1 MLELIV
7 LGHIPGTHIYLSFS
21 GVLLLSLLLAT
32 LLLVILDF
40 QFIRTFCTLWLIRC
54 QLRFRKYQPPTRF
67 SP

>member
-7 LGHIPGTHIYLSFS
+7 LGHIPGTHIYLSFA
-21 GVLLLSLLLAT
+21 GVLVLSLVLAT

-40 QFIRTFCTLWLIRC
+40 QAIRTFCALWLIRC
-54 QLRFRKYQPPTRF
+54 QLRWGKYQPPTRF